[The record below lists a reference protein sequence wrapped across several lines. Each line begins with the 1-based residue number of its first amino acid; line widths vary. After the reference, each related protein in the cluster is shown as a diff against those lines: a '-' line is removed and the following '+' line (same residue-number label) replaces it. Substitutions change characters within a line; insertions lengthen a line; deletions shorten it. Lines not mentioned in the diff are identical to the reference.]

1 MLIYE
6 ILNLSEVTTFFFFQD
21 KQTPKKQS
29 CQKTRLSEKGVKN
42 QINKPHFDMLAHKF
56 VVNGFLIK
64 KHSCHR
70 STT

>member
-6 ILNLSEVTTFFFFQD
+6 ILNLSEVTKFFFQD

>member
-6 ILNLSEVTTFFFFQD
+6 ILNLSEVTTFFFF
-21 KQTPKKQS
+21 KTNKHPKSNLAK
-29 CQKTRLSEKGVKN
+29 KTRLSEKGVKN

>member
-6 ILNLSEVTTFFFFQD
+6 ILNLSEVTTFFFFSR
-21 KQTPKKQS
+21 QTNT
-29 CQKTRLSEKGVKN
+29 QKAILPRLSEKGVKN